1 MNENFNPY
9 APPKA
14 NVELPASE
22 QFELKPVGKG
32 KRFATYLIDYI
43 LINMVVFISAFVAV
57 LSFGDAAAAFFE
69 GAGNLLFAVGA
80 ILVYYVFFES
90 LWGRTPAK
98 FMLGTI
104 VVMEDGSKPPFGKI
118 FVRTLCRF
126 IPFEQ
131 FSFFGERGWHDSI
144 PKTLVVSTRG

>member
-1 MNENFNPY
+1 VNESFNPY

-14 NVELPASE
+14 NVEVPTHE
-22 QFELKPVGKG
+22 QFELEPVGKG

-43 LINMVVFISAFVAV
+43 LINIVVFILAFMAV
-57 LSFGDAAAAFFE
+57 ILFGNAAVVWFE
-69 GAGNLLFAVGA
+69 GAGNILVAVGV

-90 LWGRTPAK
+90 LWARTPAK

-104 VVMEDGSKPPFGKI
+104 VVMEDGGKPPFNKI

-131 FSFFGERGWHDSI
+131 FSFFGDRGWHDSI